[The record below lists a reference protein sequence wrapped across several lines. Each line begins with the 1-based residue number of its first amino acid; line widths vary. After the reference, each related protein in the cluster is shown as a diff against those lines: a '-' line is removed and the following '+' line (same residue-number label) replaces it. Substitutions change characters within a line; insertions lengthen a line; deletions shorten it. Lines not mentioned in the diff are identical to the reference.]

1 MVDNPPDKL
10 EWADPHCQRTE
21 CLDGDGRLID
31 WMGCSMRR
39 SEDRRSLVE
48 AGAETPHKLPGVVSC
63 LPGLQMLLQEQE
75 KHTCP
80 LKMDNT
86 SAVAYI
92 NKMGG
97 TVSSALNNIN
107 KEFWLWCMERDISVQ
122 AQHFGRK
129 TELDGRRGVKGSE
142 GQIRLDALPESLPE
156 DQSPIGTA
164 GGGSTCI
171 CLKAVNPTANLR
183 ELETGPGSNGRRCL
197 HNFVDR
203 SESICQPTMEPCRQG
218 SSPSSTTESGSG
230 PNSTGVEI
238 TTMVPS
244 ATGNVHRTTQ
254 IAPSIG
260 QPDPTNT
267 PPSQYQI

>member
-1 MVDNPPDKL
+1 MVDNSPDKL
-10 EWADPHCQRTE
+10 EWADPHCQKTE

-31 WMGCSMRR
+31 WMGCSMQR

-48 AGAETPHKLPGVVSC
+48 AGVETPHKLPGVVSC

-122 AQHFGRK
+122 AQHLAGKLNSMADEESRVLK
-129 TELDGRRGVKGSE
+129 D
-142 GQIRLDALPESLPE
+142 RLDWMLCPKVFQKINRQLGPLEVDLHVFASRLSTQLLTFVSWRLDLEAMAADAFTISWTDLRAYANPPWSLVGRVPAQVQQQRADLVLIAPVWKSQPWYPALLEMCTEPPKLLPAL
-156 DQSPIGTA
+156 D
-164 GGGSTCI
+164 
-171 CLKAVNPTANLR
+171 NL
-183 ELETGPGSNGRRCL
+183 
-197 HNFVDR
+197 
-203 SESICQPTMEPCRQG
+203 IQPTY
-218 SSPSSTTESGSG
+218 
-230 PNSTGVEI
+230 
-238 TTMVPS
+238 
-244 ATGNVHRTTQ
+244 
-254 IAPSIG
+254 
-260 QPDPTNT
+260 
-267 PPSQYQI
+267 PSQYQI